1 MLIHKKEGEK
11 GGREE
16 ENKHW
21 KKKNKVRIRI
31 FKREIKSKK
40 LFRKISSNKTEI
52 ILCSSAS
59 HLSSHE
65 RTGGQN
71 VRPLRFSE

>member
-16 ENKHW
+16 GNKHW

-71 VRPLRFSE
+71 VRPLRLFE

>member
-52 ILCSSAS
+52 ILCLSAS

>member
-16 ENKHW
+16 GNKHW
-21 KKKNKVRIRI
+21 KKKNKVWIRI

-52 ILCSSAS
+52 ILCLSAS

-71 VRPLRFSE
+71 VRLLRFSE

>member
-16 ENKHW
+16 GNKHW

-52 ILCSSAS
+52 ILCLSAS

>member
-16 ENKHW
+16 GNKHW

-59 HLSSHE
+59 HLLSHE